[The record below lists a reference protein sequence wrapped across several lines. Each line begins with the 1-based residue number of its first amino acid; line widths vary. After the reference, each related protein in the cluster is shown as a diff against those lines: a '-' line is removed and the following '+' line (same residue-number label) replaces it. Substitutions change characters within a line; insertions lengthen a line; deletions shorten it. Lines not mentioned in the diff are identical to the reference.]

1 LNVIQSS
8 GQAARDIL
16 FIQGAGPEVHDTWDV
31 HLVEGLRRELGPSY
45 EVRYPRMPDEADPG
59 VRTWGPVIARE
70 LAALRP
76 GAVAAGHSV
85 GGTLLLRTLA
95 ETPTP
100 SLAGIVLIAAPFVGD
115 GGWQTEELAFP
126 DDLAARLP
134 AGASVLLYHGDA
146 DEEVPPAHVER
157 YAALIPNARVRRLP
171 GRDHQLN
178 NDLSEVARDI
188 RGLPTG
194 LPPLDEPAERR

>member
-1 LNVIQSS
+1 MAVVSAEQSFAAKRHLNVIQSS

-76 GAVAAGHSV
+76 AP
-85 GGTLLLRTLA
+85 LLPVTR
-95 ETPTP
+95 
-100 SLAGIVLIAAPFVGD
+100 S
-115 GGWQTEELAFP
+115 
-126 DDLAARLP
+126 AARCC
-134 AGASVLLYHGDA
+134 
-146 DEEVPPAHVER
+146 
-157 YAALIPNARVRRLP
+157 YACSRKRPHHRLP
-171 GRDHQLN
+171 G
-178 NDLSEVARDI
+178 SC
-188 RGLPTG
+188 
-194 LPPLDEPAERR
+194 